1 MSQNKEKRAELES
14 QAAEIQEQLT
24 ETVTEYKKVGNQLL
38 IAGGIVAGGY
48 LLYSMFSGSKKKGSF
63 VSDAIKSYALA
74 LALSYAKDL
83 LVDYLASLEAETEAA
98 VTVEDSTVNPWLL
111 TTVHCLLTTG
121 YWLLILHQIRLNK
134 LINLPV

>member
-1 MSQNKEKRAELES
+1 
-14 QAAEIQEQLT
+14 
-24 ETVTEYKKVGNQLL
+24 
-38 IAGGIVAGGY
+38 
-48 LLYSMFSGSKKKGSF
+48 
-63 VSDAIKSYALA
+63 
-74 LALSYAKDL
+74 
-83 LVDYLASLEAETEAA
+83 LEAETETA